1 METPPLSDIGRDVAC
16 RDHEAS
22 VSLDAREF
30 KKGFSHPVT
39 YSIHSIISQILRYHM
54 LLILA

>member
-1 METPPLSDIGRDVAC
+1 METLLFDIGRDVAC

-22 VSLDAREF
+22 VSLDDGEF
-30 KKGFSHPVT
+30 IKGFLHPVT
-39 YSIHSIISQILRYHM
+39 YSMHSTIPQILRYHM